1 MIFVFRHLEIQISIR
16 IEEDLVHKRGELVLG
31 CIEKHFCK
39 HIFFNLCFCLK
50 WFAPRHELVVTHHL
64 NIISAYSTLTSLLA
78 VAGQDSCAQ
87 AAAARVEDVPLQW
100 AELQDCMWQ
109 NVDASCAPGGEQ
121 QNEQKPSQ
129 FRHHEKWAISEPFRM
144 H

>member
-1 MIFVFRHLEIQISIR
+1 M
-16 IEEDLVHKRGELVLG
+16 
-31 CIEKHFCK
+31 
-39 HIFFNLCFCLK
+39 
-50 WFAPRHELVVTHHL
+50 THHL

-144 H
+144 HELTFCIRRRQHVDDDFVLKASITRS